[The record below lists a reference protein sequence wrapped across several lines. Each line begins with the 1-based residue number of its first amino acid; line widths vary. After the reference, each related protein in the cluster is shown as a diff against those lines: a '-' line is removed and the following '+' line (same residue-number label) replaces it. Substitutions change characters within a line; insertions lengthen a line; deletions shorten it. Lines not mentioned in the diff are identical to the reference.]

1 MREKLKRTLRGEPRL
16 LRLSGEGR
24 ERLDY
29 SRAEWLASG
38 PSPLLLPFKYC
49 REGNGFE
56 FDYDLVGMVPLPS
69 FLGVGLSARQY
80 ASLLGDVRD
89 VVSLCVAEGLST
101 SLVRFAPEGV
111 FADAEGSLRF
121 VLVPASGLHSQHGL
135 PLDLLRW
142 LGDSGHVRMTVPGDV
157 RHVTAVGDWAERRGV
172 LSPEELSAF
181 LDDEFAAR
189 PRRAG
194 SSPVVAPS
202 AGRSETSA
210 SATLDPL
217 SLLGLGAVAP
227 KPVAERVSSDLA
239 FVGEVPQAPVATPG
253 GTTSSLGVDPTGGAM
268 HEHPETVRLPR
279 VERVRDGLSIEVPQ
293 AGATIGRSS
302 ASGMHFGGNSN
313 ISRSHARVEPDGDGI
328 VLSDL
333 GSANGTFVA
342 GRRLPAGGRARVPR
356 DGGFLLADEAFRVA

>member
-69 FLGVGLSARQY
+69 FLGAGLSARQY
-80 ASLLGDVRD
+80 ASLLGD
-89 VVSLCVAEGLST
+89 A
-101 SLVRFAPEGV
+101 
-111 FADAEGSLRF
+111 
-121 VLVPASGLHSQHGL
+121 
-135 PLDLLRW
+135 
-142 LGDSGHVRMTVPGDV
+142 

-189 PRRAG
+189 PGRAG
-194 SSPVVAPS
+194 SSPVIAPS
-202 AGRSETSA
+202 VGRSETSA

-227 KPVAERVSSDLA
+227 KPVVERVSSDLA

-253 GTTSSLGVDPTGGAM
+253 GTTSSLGADPTGGAM

-342 GRRLPAGGRARVPR
+342 GRRLPAGGCARVPR
-356 DGGFLLADEAFRVA
+356 DGGFLLADEAFRVV